1 MRALIAR
8 YFYGEVSMKKVEIV
22 CKTDDKIL
30 NYLSSNVEGLSYS
43 SAVKMLRNKDIR
55 VNDEKIKDN
64 IKVYAGD
71 TITAFIDENKISDIK
86 YYTVV
91 YRDENVVI
99 VDKEKNIEVC
109 DGEKNVKKLLSQAER
124 IKIYPVHRID
134 RNTDGLV
141 IFALNKNA
149 EEELLKAFKD
159 KMGIRKYYL
168 AEVAGKPK
176 EQSIERA
183 FLMKMPKE
191 SRVEIYTT
199 AKGRAKP
206 IETQY
211 KVVKRQQGSS
221 IIEVTLMTGRTH
233 QIRAHMAYLGY
244 PILGDD
250 KYGSNDLNRKF
261 KVKKMRLT
269 ASRLAFN
276 FDESS
281 MLRYLNDMTFKVQPK
296 W

>member
-1 MRALIAR
+1 
-8 YFYGEVSMKKVEIV
+8 MKKVELV

-55 VNDEKIKDN
+55 VNDEKIKEN

-71 TITAFIDENKISDIK
+71 MITAFIDENKISDIK

-91 YRDENVVI
+91 YRDENVII

-109 DGEKNVKKLLSQAER
+109 DGEKNVKKVLSQAER
-124 IKIYPVHRID
+124 IKLYPVHRID

-141 IFALNKNA
+141 IFALNKEA

-159 KMGIRKYYL
+159 KMGIRKYYI

-176 EQSIERA
+176 DQSIERA
-183 FLMKMPKE
+183 FLMKMPKQ

-199 AKGRAKP
+199 AKGGAKP

-221 IIEVTLMTGRTH
+221 VIEVTLLTGRTH

-244 PILGDD
+244 PILGDE
-250 KYGSNDLNRKF
+250 KYGSNDINRKF

-269 ASRLAFN
+269 ASRMAFN
-276 FDESS
+276 FSENS
-281 MLRYLNDMTFKVQPK
+281 MLRYLNDLTFKAQPK

>member
-1 MRALIAR
+1 
-8 YFYGEVSMKKVEIV
+8 MKKVELV

-55 VNDEKIKDN
+55 VNDEKIKEN

-71 TITAFIDENKISDIK
+71 MITAFIDENKISDIK

-91 YRDENVVI
+91 YRDENVII

-109 DGEKNVKKLLSQAER
+109 DGEKNVKKVLSQAER
-124 IKIYPVHRID
+124 IKLYPVHRID

-141 IFALNKNA
+141 IFALNKEA

-159 KMGIRKYYL
+159 KTGIRKYYI

-176 EQSIERA
+176 DQSIERA
-183 FLMKMPKE
+183 FLMKMPKQ

-199 AKGRAKP
+199 AKGGAKP

-211 KVVKRQQGSS
+211 KVVKRQQGST
-221 IIEVTLMTGRTH
+221 IIEVTLLTGRTH

-244 PILGDD
+244 PILGDE
-250 KYGSNDLNRKF
+250 KYGSNDINRKF

-269 ASRLAFN
+269 ASRIAFN
-276 FDESS
+276 FGENSI
-281 MLRYLNDMTFKVQPK
+281 LRYLNDLTFKVQPK

>member
-1 MRALIAR
+1 MRALVAR

-86 YYTVV
+86 YYTVI